1 MNKVLIIS
9 NEDDH
14 TTNLVI
20 DWLRYYKQEYI
31 RINDTTHLT
40 VGDFLISNQDTDF
53 TLSNENFSIRY
64 SEIKSV
70 WYRRG
75 FLNISKKTLKARYPN
90 EVGIDALSIYLSQE
104 YEHFNHSIIRM
115 LWQKFCINSSSD
127 IFTNKISNLQ
137 AAKSVGLNVPKTIVT
152 NQKSKIIDFVR
163 SCTNGAITKA
173 MYYGTFISV
182 DTSMSLYTNEV
193 SFDDIDLL
201 SDTFWPCLL
210 QEKLDKYIELRIF
223 YIHGKCYSEAIFSQN
238 DSKTSVDFRRYN
250 YKNPNRTPPFILPQK
265 IEMKLKQFMNSI
277 NMNCG
282 SIDMVL
288 TTNYDYYF
296 LEVNPVGQFQQV
308 SYPCNYQLERVVAKQ
323 LINTYEDK

>member
-1 MNKVLIIS
+1 M
-9 NEDDH
+9 
-14 TTNLVI
+14 VI
-20 DWLRYYKQEYI
+20 DWLRFYKQDYI
-31 RINDTTHLT
+31 RINDTTHLS
-40 VGDFLISNQDTDF
+40 VSDFQITNENSDF
-53 TLSNENFSIRY
+53 TLANNDISFKY

-75 FLNISKKTLKARYPN
+75 FLNISLKTLKSKYSN
-90 EVGIDALSIYLSQE
+90 EIGIDDLSIYLSQE

-115 LWQKFCINSSSD
+115 LWQKFCINTSSD

-137 AAKSVGLNVPKTIVT
+137 AAKLVGLNVPKTIVT
-152 NQKSKIIDFVR
+152 NQKKKIIDFVS
-163 SCTNGAITKA
+163 SCSNGAITKA
-173 MYYGTFISV
+173 IYYGTFKSI
-182 DTSMSLYTNEV
+182 DTLMSLYTNEV
-193 SFDDIDLL
+193 KLDDIDLL
-201 SDTFWPCLL
+201 SDSFWPCLL

-250 YKNPNRTPPFILPQK
+250 YKNTNRTPPFILPLE

-282 SIDMVL
+282 SVDMVL
-288 TTNYDYYF
+288 TTAHEYYF

-308 SYPCNYQLERVVAKQ
+308 SYPCNYQLERVVANY
-323 LINTYEDK
+323 LINTYGHN

>member
-1 MNKVLIIS
+1 MSKVLIIS

-20 DWLRYYKQEYI
+20 DWLRYYQQDYV

-40 VGDFLISNQDTDF
+40 VSDFLITNEGSDF
-53 TLSNENFSIRY
+53 TLANNDISIKY

-75 FLNISKKTLKARYPN
+75 FLNISVKTLRAKYPN
-90 EVGIDALSIYLSQE
+90 EASINDLSIYLSQE

-115 LWQKFCINSSSD
+115 LWQKFCINNSSD

-137 AAKSVGLNVPKTIVT
+137 AAKVVGLEVPKTVVT
-152 NQKSKIIDFVR
+152 NEKKKIIDFIR
-163 SCTNGAITKA
+163 SCINGAITKA
-173 MYYGTFISV
+173 IYYGTFKSL
-182 DTSMSLYTNEV
+182 DTSMSFYTSEISIN
-193 SFDDIDLL
+193 DTNLL

-223 YIHGKCYSEAIFSQN
+223 YIHGKCYTEAIFSQN

-250 YKNPNRTPPFILPQK
+250 YKNPNRTPPFLLPKQ

-277 NMNCG
+277 NMNCR

-296 LEVNPVGQFQQV
+296 LEVNPVGQFGMV
-308 SYPCNYQLERVVAKQ
+308 SHPCNYNLEK
-323 LINTYEDK
+323 LIAQKLHNES

>member
-1 MNKVLIIS
+1 M
-9 NEDDH
+9 
-14 TTNLVI
+14 
-20 DWLRYYKQEYI
+20 
-31 RINDTTHLT
+31 
-40 VGDFLISNQDTDF
+40 
-53 TLSNENFSIRY
+53 SNENFSIRY
-64 SEIKSV
+64 SKIKSV

-75 FLNISKKTLKARYPN
+75 FLNISVKTLKARYPN
-90 EVGIDALSIYLSQE
+90 EVGIDALSINSSQE

-115 LWQKFCINSSSD
+115 LWQKFCINTSSD

-250 YKNPNRTPPFILPQK
+250 YKNPNRTPPFLLPQE
-265 IEMKLKQFMNSI
+265 IEIKLNQFMNSI

-288 TTNYDYYF
+288 TANYDYYF

-308 SYPCNYQLERVVAKQ
+308 SYPCNYQLECVVAKN
-323 LINTYEDK
+323 LINTYGDK

>member
-20 DWLRYYKQEYI
+20 DWLRYYKQEYT
-31 RINDTTHLT
+31 RVNDTTHLT

-75 FLNISKKTLKARYPN
+75 FLNISVKTLKARYPN

-137 AAKSVGLNVPKTIVT
+137 AAESVGLNVPKTIVT
-152 NQKSKIIDFVR
+152 NQKPKLIDFVR

-193 SFDDIDLL
+193 SFEDIDLL

-323 LINTYEDK
+323 LINTYEAK